1 MGQLD
6 TTRRSHVYEL
16 LKENAIGP
24 EELAYCLGKEP
35 KVMDA
40 MLRQGSHL
48 HISDDLARQIEQA
61 FSKPAYWLDG
71 DDDPQADASPL
82 TH

>member
-16 LKENAIGP
+16 LEENAIGP

-35 KVMDA
+35 KVMSA

-61 FSKPAYWLDG
+61 FSKPAFWLDG
-71 DDDPQADASPL
+71 DDPSDNTL

>member
-16 LKENAIGP
+16 LEENAIGP

-35 KVMDA
+35 KVMNA

-61 FSKPAYWLDG
+61 FSKPAFWLDG
-71 DDDPQADASPL
+71 DSLSESPT

>member
-16 LKENAIGP
+16 LEENAIGP

-35 KVMDA
+35 KVMNA

-61 FSKPAYWLDG
+61 FSKPAFWLDG
-71 DDDPQADASPL
+71 DDQGDNSL